1 VSVISTGVAYLI
13 LFYVIKSA
21 GSGNATLVTLVV
33 APVSV
38 ILGAFVLNEALHFEA
53 YIGFGLIAMG
63 LLILDGRILKRFFR
77 KSIA

>member
-1 VSVISTGVAYLI
+1 
-13 LFYVIKSA
+13 
-21 GSGNATLVTLVV
+21 
-33 APVSV
+33 
-38 ILGAFVLNEALHFEA
+38 LGAFVLNEALHFEA